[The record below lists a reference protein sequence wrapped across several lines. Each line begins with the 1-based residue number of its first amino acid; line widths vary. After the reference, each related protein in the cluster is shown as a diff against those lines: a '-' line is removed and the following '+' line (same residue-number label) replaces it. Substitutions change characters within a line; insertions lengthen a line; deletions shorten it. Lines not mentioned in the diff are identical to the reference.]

1 MIIVIL
7 ILIGI
12 IYFWI
17 RTSNKPIKTG
27 LPGSKS
33 GKSGNLNSLY
43 TGVYD
48 PSHINQRCSDGTG
61 PNTALNILLPGF
73 SVPPPCAEGFSC
85 VKVNPDTDPYG
96 YCKAKIGS
104 KCNTV
109 YDCAPLGASLGPT
122 GTQLGETVFCNNVC
136 SNRITGNVLT
146 GCTTNKINNAAGT
159 IQFSCDATQNLV
171 CNNVVNPPDNICF
184 SKYLSPCNSDEE
196 CLGGVCFAPTVNGI
210 KEPSVCYCPSADS
223 NINLQVC
230 VYVDGQRCQ
239 YNQECYGGVCQ
250 KNGTSDFGI
259 CRSRYLP
266 GKPCE
271 SGPNGENTCI
281 EGYGCAPPDPL
292 LGSICQPLTIIG
304 ASGIQA
310 PAETNKVNSL
320 CTDYNV
326 YTSIGPLGPTIPSSL
341 EPLLTCDSGLICS
354 YNLTTRV
361 PVGRPNIDY
370 LKGFGT
376 CQRPLSK
383 IGQNCSST
391 SACVYPGICI
401 QDDFGVGTCQR
412 PQYFDENDVLT
423 IYINNPTIDPLAA
436 NPLSFAA
443 LYPEIFTGQY
453 NTLTIQLVGGGGG
466 GQYGEA
472 GSGGGTGFYGGG
484 GGGSGQVLGYISA
497 DDYNVGVTG
506 AIGTFRYKNT
516 NADGIY
522 PNPYS
527 IDLESFVWD
536 GLSVTLGVGG
546 NGGSLAGPTPAQNGS
561 PTVLNFYNGA
571 SIVNTITALGG
582 NFGNPPLPLAAPDTN
597 GTGGGGFNGGGAGS
611 GGSSVT
617 PEANGGVA
625 YIFNGGQIGEFTN
638 GLDNSAFYNG
648 NGGGIGGGRG
658 KNPLAPL
665 SFGTSAGGGGGG
677 GSIVD
682 FLLNDIKINTGGQ
695 GSISSSINGV
705 PYLEGAGQGTDYTGG
720 GGGGGSL
727 IGNLTNNGANGG
739 KGYAILRFSKVYKDI
754 NYAGQENPNVVSP
767 PSGSSGQ
774 CTPGF
779 KSNGMYQITG
789 NGQSVFTGT
798 TGTTGGTGGT
808 GGTIFIEYTGTTGT
822 TGSAGAE
829 FCIPEQY
836 YTCNTYNSN
845 YIEGSLC
852 MNDNNTQATGV
863 CGTNSIGIFIPI
875 PPDIAAKKG
884 SFVTESFGKW
894 HFIDLPNQSD
904 SASVFNANSSISVF
918 QVPGNDLY
926 PKTRL
931 IYHPFNDTFAGKI
944 PSSTFFYYTEFS
956 TKDIS
961 PNNPLNQLK
970 IIPQWYKVLI
980 QSSSTSNVL
989 NAVCDIKFTTA
1000 GNIGMILNETGPIVY
1015 PFIPNQ
1021 NNSAGIPTPYYRIYS
1036 SNFSQL
1042 TLNTTNSSGIL
1053 TYTASNL
1060 GPNFCYSAG
1069 GGGNGDVASYPLG
1082 TLDTMYMN
1090 DIIQYPGGS
1099 IRPYNKF
1106 IWDIDDAYNK
1116 SVCICFKDRNAV
1128 LSNYFIFSASFTND
1142 VNELSDLNE
1151 IPYIGTFGFIGGD
1164 MVAIPRSLK
1173 FYTDTFVSTIFN
1185 PYKYLWE
1192 QRSIDDENNEVLV
1205 SEVTFTSI
1213 IKLEE
1218 TDQEQAI
1225 AFSFNRVNDLAL
1237 FDFYYASLNDQFKY
1251 VTVNLNTSGTVKYN
1265 SNEVQVPGYLP
1276 SIMTQTIDQTIF
1288 NFLTMGNLDRSM
1300 YAIITTCK

>member
-27 LPGSKS
+27 LPGSS
-33 GKSGNLNSLY
+33 SSKSGNLNSLY
-43 TGVYD
+43 TGIYD
-48 PSHINQRCSDGTG
+48 PAHINQRCSDGTG
-61 PNTALNILLPGF
+61 PNITPNILLPGF

-96 YCKAKIGS
+96 YCKAKLGS
-104 KCNTV
+104 KCNTI
-109 YDCAPLGASLGPT
+109 YDCAPIGASLGPT
-122 GTQLGETVFCNNVC
+122 GTQLGQTVFCNNVC
-136 SNRITGNVLT
+136 SNRITGNLLT
-146 GCTTNKINNAAGT
+146 GCTTNKINNATGT
-159 IQFSCDATQNLV
+159 IQFKCDGTQNLV
-171 CNNVVNPPDNICF
+171 CNNVVKPPDNTCF
-184 SKYLSPCNSDEE
+184 SKYLSNCNSDEE
-196 CLGGVCFAPTVNGI
+196 CSGGVCFAPIVDGI
-210 KEPSVCYCPSADS
+210 KQSSVCYCPSADS

-259 CRSRYLP
+259 CQSRYLP

-271 SGPNGENTCI
+271 LGPNGENACI
-281 EGYGCAPPDPL
+281 EGYGCAAPHPL
-292 LGSICQPLTIIG
+292 LGKICQPLSILG
-304 ASGIQA
+304 PSGIQA
-310 PAETNKVNSL
+310 PSETNKVNSL

-326 YTSIGPLGPTIPSSL
+326 YTSIGPSGPTIPSSL
-341 EPLLTCDSGLICS
+341 EPLLTCDPGLICN
-354 YNLTTRV
+354 YNLSTRV

-383 IGQNCSST
+383 IGQSCSST
-391 SACVYPGICI
+391 AACVYPGVCI
-401 QDDFGVGTCQR
+401 QDEFGVGTCQR
-412 PQYFDENDVLT
+412 PQFFDENDTLT
-423 IYINNPTIDPLAA
+423 IYVNNPADDLDASTGFTA
-436 NPLSFAA
+436 
-443 LYPEIFTGQY
+443 YPEIYSGKY
-453 NTLTIQLVGGGGG
+453 NTLMVQLVGGGGG
-466 GQYGEA
+466 GQYGFA
-472 GSGGGTGFYGGG
+472 GATGVYGGG
-484 GGGSGQVLGYISA
+484 GGGSGQVVGYIPA
-497 DDYNVGVTG
+497 EDYRFGSVGATG
-506 AIGTFRYKNT
+506 IFQYKNT
-516 NADGIY
+516 NVDGLY
-522 PNPYS
+522 PNPYI
-527 IDLESFVWD
+527 IDLESFVWN
-536 GLSVTLGVGG
+536 GITVNAGTGG
-546 NGGSLAGPTPAQNGS
+546 NGGIAGLAFAQNGF
-561 PTVLNFYNGA
+561 PTILNFYNGSSVVKTVA
-571 SIVNTITALGG
+571 AQGG
-582 NFGNPPLPLAAPDTN
+582 NFGNAPFPILTPTTN
-597 GTGGGGFNGGGAGS
+597 GSGGAGFNGGGAGS
-611 GGSSVT
+611 GGSSAT
-617 PEANGGVA
+617 PEANGGTA
-625 YIFNGGQIGEFTN
+625 DILNGGQIGEFTK
-638 GLDNSAFYNG
+638 GLNNSALYNG

-677 GSIVD
+677 GSVINYL
-682 FLLNDIKINTGGQ
+682 FNDIKISTGGQ
-695 GSISSSINGV
+695 GSISSSIKGI
-705 PYLEGAGQGTDYTGG
+705 PYIEGAGIGIDYTGG

-727 IGNLTNNGANGG
+727 IGTILNDGAKGG

-754 NYAGQENPNVVSP
+754 NYVGQENPNVIAP

-779 KSNGMYQITG
+779 KSNGIYQITG
-789 NGQSVFTGT
+789 
-798 TGTTGGTGGT
+798 GTGNN
-808 GGTIFIEYTGTTGT
+808 
-822 TGSAGAE
+822 GAE
-829 FCIPEQY
+829 FCIPEKY

-845 YIEGSLC
+845 YIDGSLC

-875 PPDIAAKKG
+875 PPNIGAKKG
-884 SFVTESFGKW
+884 SFVSESFGKW

-904 SASVFNANSSISVF
+904 SASTFNVSSSISVF

-931 IYHPFNDTFAGKI
+931 IYHPFNDTFAETF
-944 PSSTFFYYTEFS
+944 PSSKFFYYTEFS

-970 IIPQWYKVLI
+970 ISPQWYKVLI

-1000 GNIGMILNETGPIVY
+1000 GNIGMILNETAPIVY
-1015 PFIPNQ
+1015 PFVPNQ

-1069 GGGNGDVASYPLG
+1069 AGIYGDSGSYAFG
-1082 TLDTMYMN
+1082 TLNTMYIN
-1090 DIIQYPGGS
+1090 DANLFYPGGS

-1116 SVCICFKDRNAV
+1116 SVCICFKDRNLV
-1128 LSNYFIFSASFTND
+1128 TSKYFIFSSSFTND

-1151 IPYIGTFGFIGGD
+1151 IPYDGTFGFIGAN

-1173 FYTDTFVSTIFN
+1173 FYTDTFILPIFK
-1185 PYKYLWE
+1185 PYKYLWQ
-1192 QRSIDDENNEVLV
+1192 QRSINDENNEVV
-1205 SEVTFTSI
+1205 IREGNTTSTI
-1213 IKLEE
+1213 RLEE

-1225 AFSFNRVNDLAL
+1225 TFSFNRVNDLAL

-1251 VTVNLNTSGTVKYN
+1251 ITVNLNTSGTVKYN
-1265 SNEVQVPGYLP
+1265 SNELQVPGYLP
-1276 SIMTQTIDQTIF
+1276 SIMTQDNYQTIF

-1300 YAIITTCK
+1300 YAIITTCN